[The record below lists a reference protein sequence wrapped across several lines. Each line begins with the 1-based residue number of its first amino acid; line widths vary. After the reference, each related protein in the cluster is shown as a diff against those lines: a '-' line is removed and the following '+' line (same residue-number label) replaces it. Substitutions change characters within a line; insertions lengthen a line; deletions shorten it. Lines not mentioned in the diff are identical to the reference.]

1 MRWASERRWQ
11 LRVEITLRR
20 IELGLGEKDAAG
32 EVGTA
37 EVSASEVGP
46 GEVGHF

>member
-11 LRVEITLRR
+11 LRLEITLRR
-20 IELGLGEKDAAG
+20 IELGLGEKDAAD